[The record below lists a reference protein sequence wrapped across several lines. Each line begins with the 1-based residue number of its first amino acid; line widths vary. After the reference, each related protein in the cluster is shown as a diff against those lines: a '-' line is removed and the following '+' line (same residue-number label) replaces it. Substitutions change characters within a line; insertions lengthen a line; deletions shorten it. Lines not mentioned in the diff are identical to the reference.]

1 MAKTIKHLT
10 ESLISN
16 GIDDKLIKIV
26 NEINRED
33 FFDSHFKKQIFT
45 GEPIPAGYGEESDD
59 IFLLLKMIEYLS
71 PMKKS
76 RILEVGTGSGYS
88 TAILSALAKEVVT
101 IEYNETLAKE
111 SKDNLLEKGYLNIK
125 FYAGDV
131 TRLEEK
137 LGQFDRV
144 IVYPA
149 CVQSPV
155 VLFSMLKNNG
165 IGVYPM
171 GFPVSQQITVYK
183 NKAKTEDI
191 TKKFTFHDY
200 CSLKSIRGRYGWVDH
215 PDGYIVDDV
224 DF

>member
-1 MAKTIKHLT
+1 MARTIKHLI
-10 ESLISN
+10 EDLKN
-16 GIDDKLIKIV
+16 NDIDEKLIKIV
-26 NEINRED
+26 SEINREN
-33 FFDSHFKKQIFT
+33 FFDSHFKKQLFT
-45 GEPIPAGYGEESDD
+45 GKPIPAGYGVESDD
-59 IFLLLKMIEYLS
+59 ILLLLKMIEYLA

-76 RILEVGTGSGYS
+76 RVLEVGTGSGYS
-88 TAILSALAKEVVT
+88 TAILSSLAKEVVT
-101 IEYNETLAKE
+101 IEFNEILAKE
-111 SKDNLLEKGYLNIK
+111 SKDKLLEEGYLNIK
-125 FYAGDV
+125 FFAGDV

-171 GFPVSQQITVYK
+171 GFPVSQQITIYK

-191 TKKFTFHDY
+191 TKKFSFHDY

-215 PDGYIVDDV
+215 VDGYIVDDV